1 MGKVAGRSSYWAI
14 KDAAS
19 GAGTLRN
26 LSDHITNVDFPQ
38 EVSALEV
45 TGLSDTDRKYIVG
58 LANAS
63 FSISGFW
70 DDASNNVD
78 AVFAAI
84 LKAADVDFEY
94 GPEGSGSGK
103 RKYSGDCI
111 VTRYS
116 VASPVDGVVGF
127 TADIQISGAVT
138 RGTFA

>member
-1 MGKVAGRSSYWAI
+1 MAKVAGRGSYFAI
-14 KDAAS
+14 KDAAA

-58 LANAS
+58 LANSS

-70 DDASNNVD
+70 DDAANNVD

-84 LKAADVDFEY
+84 LKAVDVDFEY
-94 GPEGSGSGK
+94 GPEGSASTK
-103 RKYSGDCI
+103 RKYSGDCM

-116 VASPVDGVVGF
+116 VSSPVDGVVGF

-138 RGTFA
+138 RGTF